1 MAPELRLVKGE
12 LSDEPRATFAPD
24 RLIPTRFAQLSFVL
38 ALVCGLLAWF
48 AFNKPGQSGL
58 QIAFWLG
65 CGLQTFFCIWA
76 ASAAIRRAALR
87 FTLTTQRLEIERGLI
102 ARRRESID
110 LFRIRDVVF
119 EQGFIQR
126 LRGLGTITLY
136 STDQVEPTLV
146 IPSIANA
153 QPTYE
158 LLRDAA
164 SRARQQRVVQV
175 DG

>member
-1 MAPELRLVKGE
+1 MAPDLRLVKGE
-12 LSDEPRATFAPD
+12 QVDDLRATFAPD
-24 RLIPTRFAQLSFVL
+24 RMIPTRFAQLSFVL
-38 ALVCGLLAWF
+38 ALVLGLIAFF
-48 AFNKPGQSGL
+48 AFNQPNQSGL
-58 QIAFWLG
+58 QAAFWLG
-65 CGLQTFFCIWA
+65 CGLQAFLCIWG
-76 ASAAIRRAALR
+76 ASAAFRRAALQ
-87 FTLTTQRLEIERGLI
+87 FTLTSQRLEIERGLL
-102 ARRRESID
+102 AKRRESLD
-110 LFRIRDVVF
+110 LFRIRDVVL

-126 LRGLGTITLY
+126 LRGLGTITLF

-153 QPTYE
+153 QTTYE